1 MLKCGG
7 DVVTKWMVKISQVAW
22 EGGASRLE
30 QKPSLSQ
37 FTKGRAAEGSVGAIE
52 V

>member
-1 MLKCGG
+1 MSSGMGG
-7 DVVTKWMVKISQVAW
+7 GCQQT
-22 EGGASRLE
+22 G

-37 FTKGRAAEGSVGAIE
+37 FTKGRAGEGSVGAIE